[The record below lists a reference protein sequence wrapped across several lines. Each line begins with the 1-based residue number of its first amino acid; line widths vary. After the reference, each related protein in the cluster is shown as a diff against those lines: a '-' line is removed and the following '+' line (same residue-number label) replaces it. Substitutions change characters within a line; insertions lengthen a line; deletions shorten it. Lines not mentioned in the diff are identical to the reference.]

1 MRQFFKSSAGFVVL
15 SVVGL
20 IVAAGGTATAAKLI
34 TSADIKN
41 GTIKGKD
48 IKAATITEKQLS
60 GGVKAKLNAGGP
72 QGPKG
77 EPGAAAPGG
86 FVVNGGDGKTVS
98 GWVAVEGDT
107 LLRVVDGA
115 LWRYRWD
122 GTLANDF
129 VHFTE
134 PNCTGSALD
143 GVGSEGLPNPQR
155 AVHAANGQGYRYGN
169 AAPQIRN
176 VKSRFASDGQCDA
189 FPVTLQTVELVPV
202 NAPPALTGPL
212 TVKANP

>member
-15 SVVGL
+15 IVLGL
-20 IVAAGGTATAAKLI
+20 ILAAGGTATAAKLI

-41 GTIKGKD
+41 GAIKGKD
-48 IKAATITEKQLS
+48 IKAGTIGEKSLS
-60 GGVKAKLNAGGP
+60 AGVKAKLNSGGP

-77 EPGAAAPGG
+77 DPGAAAPGG
-86 FVVNGGDGKTVS
+86 FVVKDGDGNTVN
-98 GWVAVEGDT
+98 GWVSVEGDS

-122 GTLANDF
+122 GTLANDSVLF
-129 VHFTE
+129 VN
-134 PNCTGSALD
+134 PSCTGTALD

-155 AVHAANGQGYRYGN
+155 GVHAANGQGYRFGGT
-169 AAPQIRN
+169 APQLRN
-176 VKSRFASDGQCDA
+176 VKSSLAVDGECDP
-189 FPVTLQTVELVPV
+189 FTVTLQTVELVPV
-202 NAPPALTGPL
+202 NAPPVLKGPL